1 MVGSYDCWRIGLF
14 PMAPGTLACILW
26 ILDVWLVGFLWLLDC
41 WLVSYDSW
49 NASCFPMTPGWL
61 DCFLWLLVGLFPMT
75 PGWIVSYDSFQ
86 WCLHTKF
93 QISIDELTDE
103 MLLYI
108 PNNFTINVQ
117 CGAICVNDEIENLF
131 LPFMAY
137 KSAKRINLSHSLAF
151 WLVCNNLLS

>member
-1 MVGSYDCWRIGLF
+1 MYHHQIDSFLYLTCSLLNDW
-14 PMAPGTLACILW
+14 W
-26 ILDVWLVGFLWLLDC
+26 LDFLLWLLDC
-41 WLVSYDSW
+41 WIVSYDSW
-49 NASCFPMTPGWL
+49 MIGLFPMTPGWIVSYDSWL
-61 DCFLWLLVGLFPMT
+61 DCFLWLLDD
-75 PGWIVSYDSFQ
+75 WIVSYDSFQ